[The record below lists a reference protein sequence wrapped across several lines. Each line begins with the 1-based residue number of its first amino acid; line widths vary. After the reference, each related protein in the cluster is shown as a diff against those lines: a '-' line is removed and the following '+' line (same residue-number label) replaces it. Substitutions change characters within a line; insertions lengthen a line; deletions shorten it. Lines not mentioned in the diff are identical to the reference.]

1 MIKIDTLD
9 ALNDSELRE
18 VINHSQTLLK
28 KRDEERKAK
37 ALADARALRA
47 KAESDA
53 RAVLESAG
61 LSLKSLA
68 GKGKKK
74 ATKAPLYKGGRTYQ
88 HPTDKALVW
97 KANGQK
103 PNWLRELEAQGGKA
117 VEISGSAISLASSR

>member
-9 ALNDSELRE
+9 ALNDNELRE
-18 VINHSQTLLK
+18 VSNAAETLLK

-61 LSLKSLA
+61 LSLKSLG
-68 GKGKKK
+68 GKDKKK
-74 ATKAPLYKGGRTYQ
+74 AAKALLYKGGRVYQ

-103 PNWLRELEAQGGKA
+103 PNWLRELEARGGKA
-117 VEISGSAISLASSR
+117 VEVAHHLE